1 MFAPFPE
8 EEAYEYCLKLFR
20 GLSQGVFSLEQ
31 VTAVSEERAGN
42 GLMIGAAVCKRNA
55 SVCKDDAGCAEDG
68 AAVCEQD
75 AAVCKQG
82 AAGAG
87 ERIILVTC
95 SGISKRIAGL
105 QNSGMQFVEPVVS
118 ASQIDSALKQNDA
131 QIHLLTQKIN
141 ELTQKIELSAKE
153 GSSNA
158 GSSFNSASSSNTESS
173 FAEEKA
179 LLVKQR
185 TALTTESLQ
194 KVHALYSFHCA
205 DGSVKT
211 LSQIC
216 AEQNISGFPPT
227 GIGDCCAPKLLDYA
241 FANSLTVKS
250 MCEVFYDPAAV
261 CKKNVLSANSAAV
274 SANSAA
280 VFAKENIL
288 PQKCAPCN
296 ERCGILL
303 PSMLGLRIVYR
314 DNDII
319 VVNKQSGVLSVPG
332 RGPEKQ
338 DCIVNRVRRLF
349 PQCIIQPS
357 VHRLDM
363 ETSGLMVLA
372 FTAESQRNLRIQFEK
387 SEVSKKYI
395 ALVDGV
401 LAKKNIPSH
410 GSMELF
416 FRLDVD
422 NRPHQI
428 WDSVNGKSSVTEW
441 NILNVENYFSPDGT
455 KHAVTRIEYIP
466 HTGRTHQLRLASAD
480 SHGFA
485 TPIIGDTLY
494 GTCLPGERLC
504 LHASYLR
511 FSHPV
516 TGRVMEFSSPA
527 EF

>member
-8 EEAYEYCLKLFR
+8 EEAYEYCLKLYN
-20 GLSQGVFSLEQ
+20 GLNDGSFCLEQ

-42 GLMIGAAVCKRNA
+42 GLMLGAAVCVQNA
-55 SVCKDDAGCAEDG
+55 SVCEQGAEVCEQG
-68 AAVCEQD
+68 AAVAQE
-75 AAVCKQG
+75 G
-82 AAGAG
+82 AAWGK
-87 ERIILVTC
+87 EKIILVTC
-95 SGISKRIAGL
+95 SGISRRIAGL
-105 QNSGMQFVEPVVS
+105 ENSGMYFVEPVVS
-118 ASQIDSALKQNDA
+118 ALQIDSALKQNDA
-131 QIHLLTQKIN
+131 DIHLLTQKIN
-141 ELTQKIELSAKE
+141 SLP
-153 GSSNA
+153 A
-158 GSSFNSASSSNTESS
+158 G
-173 FAEEKA
+173 EEKS
-179 LLVKQR
+179 LLAKQR

-205 DGSVKT
+205 DGSVKS
-211 LSQIC
+211 LSKIC
-216 AEQNISGFPPT
+216 AEQNVSGFPPT

-241 FANSLTVKS
+241 YSHSLTVTS
-250 MCEVFYDPAAV
+250 MCEVFYDP
-261 CKKNVLSANSAAV
+261 
-274 SANSAA
+274 
-280 VFAKENIL
+280 FAKENIL

-349 PQCIIQPS
+349 PKCIVQPS

-395 ALVDGV
+395 ALLDGV

-410 GSMELF
+410 GCMELF

-455 KHAVTRIEYIP
+455 KHAVTRIEFIP

-511 FSHPV
+511 FTHPV
-516 TGRVMEFSSPA
+516 NGEPMEFISSA